1 MTEMDFARY
10 AGQLRPL
17 TGRDMDLVAE
27 LERELIAELDRV
39 LLKEKDTDT
48 ETTEGDHTPRHQW
61 RAR

>member
-17 TGRDMDLVAE
+17 TRCDMDLVAE
-27 LERELIAELDRV
+27 LERELIAELDRA
-39 LLKEKDTDT
+39 LLKEKDTNT
-48 ETTEGDHTPRHQW
+48 ETVEGGQAPQRQR